1 MVLAIYYI
9 YIIGGIS
16 LSYQK
21 MKRYS
26 WRQVLQGKYNR
37 RKNCFLVNHKIKHID
52 IYLKDLRIKFH
63 LRYPLVV
70 IPELETLMLDILNC
84 SSLISI
90 SSLNT
95 FDFLLNSFLDIS
107 ASNGRFTDI
116 GSNDLGSND
125 PGSNDIG

>member
-21 MKRYS
+21 MKRHS
-26 WRQVLQGKYNR
+26 WRQVLQGKY
-37 RKNCFLVNHKIKHID
+37 KCVNHKIKHID
-52 IYLKDLRIKFH
+52 IYLEDLRIKFY
-63 LRYPLVV
+63 LRYPLDG

-95 FDFLLNSFLDIS
+95 FDFLLNFFF
-107 ASNGRFTDI
+107 GY
-116 GSNDLGSND
+116 LGFKWAVHRHRVKRLRVRL
-125 PGSNDIG
+125 G

>member
-1 MVLAIYYI
+1 MQPQIYYI

-21 MKRYS
+21 MKRHS
-26 WRQVLQGKYNR
+26 WRQVLQGKY
-37 RKNCFLVNHKIKHID
+37 KCVNHKIKHID
-52 IYLKDLRIKFH
+52 IYLEDLRIKFY
-63 LRYPLVV
+63 LRYPLDG

-90 SSLNT
+90 SLNT